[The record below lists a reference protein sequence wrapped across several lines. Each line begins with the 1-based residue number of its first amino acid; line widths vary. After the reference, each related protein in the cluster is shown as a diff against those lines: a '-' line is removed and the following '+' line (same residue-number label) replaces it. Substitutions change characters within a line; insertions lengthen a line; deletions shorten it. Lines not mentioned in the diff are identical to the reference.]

1 MKEVDMSGV
10 VVVQSGDVWGFDHPP
25 CSRAMIPHLE
35 RNEALVTWLQV
46 VFRVDTPFIRARG

>member
-1 MKEVDMSGV
+1 MSGV